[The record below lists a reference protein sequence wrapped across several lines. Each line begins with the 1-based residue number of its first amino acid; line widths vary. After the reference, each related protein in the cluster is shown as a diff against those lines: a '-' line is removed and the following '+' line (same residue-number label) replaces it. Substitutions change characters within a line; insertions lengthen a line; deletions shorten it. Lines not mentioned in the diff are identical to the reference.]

1 MLVLSRRIS
10 ESLMIG
16 GDITITILG
25 IKGNQIRIGITAPK
39 NTAVDREEIYLKKQ
53 KEIIDVIKPAKTHRF
68 NPIKR
73 FITTPESNRI

>member
-1 MLVLSRRIS
+1 MLVLTRRIS
-10 ESLMIG
+10 ESLIIG
-16 GDITITILG
+16 DDIVITILG

-53 KEIIDVIKPAKTHRF
+53 REIALEKEPVKASRF

-73 FITTPESNRI
+73 FIAKSVSE

>member
-10 ESLMIG
+10 ESLIIR

-25 IKGNQIRIGITAPK
+25 MKGNQIRIGITAPK
-39 NTAVDREEIYLKKQ
+39 NTAVDREEIYLKKKREIALE
-53 KEIIDVIKPAKTHRF
+53 KEPVKATRF